1 VGTYDMERHLVW
13 YENLTRINVNVWVA
27 HLARNM
33 VTGFDSL
40 EIDYMVL
47 MHW

>member
-1 VGTYDMERHLVW
+1 MGAYDMAMYLVL
-13 YENLTRINVNVWVA
+13 YENLTRINMKVWVA